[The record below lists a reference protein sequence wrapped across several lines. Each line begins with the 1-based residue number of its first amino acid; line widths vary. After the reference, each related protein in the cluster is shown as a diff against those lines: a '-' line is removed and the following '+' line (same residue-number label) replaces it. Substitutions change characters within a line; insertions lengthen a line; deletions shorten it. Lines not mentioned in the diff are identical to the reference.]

1 MSPSPRLPPLR
12 GCSIRQR
19 AFRRACRM
27 GPKRRIVTKQ
37 RRAIGTDDLACIA
50 HVEKHVR
57 VIERSQ
63 LALAHELPRAD
74 LDDRDAR
81 RVVEVRNNPLR
92 HVLKSA
98 FDVTELTRRAAAR
111 HHSQPGWPWL
121 GQSFSSANRP
131 QSKCRGGLHVPSRG
145 QSAIF
150 RHGPLPAPP
159 RLAKLRA
166 GAQEND
172 SVTAARIAVPLALA
186 VAFAFAAAPRA
197 FEAQFLLAAQDD
209 PAALADH
216 AVARAFDAD
225 AAAREIDAALAA
237 DDADLAIS
245 FLDLARERNL
255 PIHPALA
262 EKVERANAGIATAA
276 RT

>member
-1 MSPSPRLPPLR
+1 MSPPHRLPLLR

-50 HVEKHVR
+50 HVEEHVR

-98 FDVTELTRRAAAR
+98 FDVTELTRRATAR

-131 QSKCRGGLHVPSRG
+131 QSKM
-145 QSAIF
+145 
-150 RHGPLPAPP
+150 P
-159 RLAKLRA
+159 RRVARPQPWPIGNFSPWSLA
-166 GAQEND
+166 GA
-172 SVTAARIAVPLALA
+172 TALGEI
-186 VAFAFAAAPRA
+186 
-197 FEAQFLLAAQDD
+197 EAGG
-209 PAALADH
+209 
-216 AVARAFDAD
+216 
-225 AAAREIDAALAA
+225 
-237 DDADLAIS
+237 
-245 FLDLARERNL
+245 
-255 PIHPALA
+255 
-262 EKVERANAGIATAA
+262 AGE
-276 RT
+276 